1 MPLSPQRLKRLV
13 RHRERLE
20 RLQERQFGA
29 ALAVEARR
37 RAALEESRFNREQ
50 LLRHGE
56 SGGPVD
62 VAGSLAAAEYLR
74 RVDGEITARG
84 AALAH
89 SREEVEDERAALLD
103 RRRDR
108 KAVETLL
115 DRRLE
120 EQRLEAARAELR
132 SFDELATARWRP
144 PGQC

>member
-1 MPLSPQRLKRLV
+1 MPLSPRRLKRLV

-20 RLQERQFGA
+20 HLQERQFGA

-37 RAALEESRFNREQ
+37 RAALEESHFNREQ

-74 RVDGEITARG
+74 RLDREIAARW

-89 SREEVEDERAALLD
+89 SHEEVDDERAALLD

-108 KAVETLL
+108 KSVETLL

-120 EQRLEAARAELR
+120 EQRIEAARAELR
-132 SFDELATARWRP
+132 RLDELATARWRP
-144 PGQC
+144 PSQR

>member
-1 MPLSPQRLKRLV
+1 MPLSPLRLKRLV

-20 RLQERQFGA
+20 RLQEREFGA

-37 RAALEESRFNREQ
+37 RAALDESHSNREQ

-56 SGGPVD
+56 AGGPVD

-74 RVDGEITARG
+74 RLDREIAARG

-89 SREEVEDERAALLD
+89 SREDVEDERAALLE

-132 SFDELATARWRP
+132 RFDELAAARWRP
-144 PGQC
+144 PEQR